1 MELITTMQLHK
12 KKDSS
17 PLPSLNYLKR
27 THRKSI
33 QMNICFFYTF
43 ILTKKR
49 TKYKKEVILWIKKDI
64 LKQDI
69 KTFIKI

>member
-12 KKDSS
+12 KKIV
-17 PLPSLNYLKR
+17 LPDQSLNYLKR
-27 THRKSI
+27 TYRKSI
-33 QMNICFFYTF
+33 QKNICFFYTL